1 MITAVIM
8 LSLGSCPGDTNY
20 SSSAH
25 TVRKREYY
33 MCDMVEFTGLPGME
47 VLEQEAFLT
56 SIHLV
61 TVTFPWTLTHIWDG
75 AFAGTRVRQ
84 LVLPHA
90 VRLVPTA
97 FRASII
103 RTVNIPDGTS
113 LALPICGPGNAS
125 GLVLS
130 CQMAQST
137 STVPTAG
144 RVTSVPVTPA
154 TTAGRVTS
162 VPMTPATTP
171 AATTPAAVVA
181 TPTECPNDSVLIV
194 VAVCLAVAVAGLAVA
209 LLVQLRRQRRTVQFR
224 AAAPAV
230 LPRRPIPAVPPQRS
244 VTAGVGYLSPTVQLY
259 EYATPAN
266 GFVNPVYSTP
276 PRRGAP
282 WP

>member
-1 MITAVIM
+1 
-8 LSLGSCPGDTNY
+8 
-20 SSSAH
+20 
-25 TVRKREYY
+25 
-33 MCDMVEFTGLPGME
+33 MVEFTGLPGVQ
-47 VLEQEAFLT
+47 VLEPEAFLN
-56 SIHLV
+56 SIRLV
-61 TVTFPWTLTHIWDG
+61 TATFPWTLTHIWDG
-75 AFAGTRVRQ
+75 AFAGTKIRQ

-97 FRASII
+97 FRASVI

-113 LALPICGPGNAS
+113 LVLPICGPGNAA

-144 RVTSVPVTPA
+144 RVTSVPATPA

-162 VPMTPATTP
+162 VPVTPATTP
-171 AATTPAAVVA
+171 AAAVA

-266 GFVNPVYSTP
+266 GFVNPVYATP

-282 WP
+282 